1 VRGQTVLITGGTGTF
16 GSAFVRHALAMN
28 AARVIA
34 VARNSEA
41 RYRLQQAYRDP
52 RLTVW
57 PCRVDVKADVEA
69 VFALAGHIDLVVH
82 AAAEKHV
89 TTGEMFAGYTRD
101 VNVGGAYH
109 LIDVV
114 NRDRS
119 TRLIALSTDKA
130 CEPCN
135 FYGETKAEA
144 ERLFIAAGHT
154 VVRYGNV
161 VGSSGSVMP
170 LFIRQRAAGRITI
183 TDRRMT
189 RFFMPIADDSPWRVQ
204 QMPSGHAVM
213 SAVGLVQFAIEHSH
227 GGEIFIPTIP
237 SGTIQNLAEQIGPEC
252 VIDETGIRPGEKLH
266 EKLVADDEVSRTYRL
281 IDDVFVVEPA
291 PVFYM
296 TPVEPTFRYTSD
308 VDAQP
313 LQIVETHSREE
324 LACSGS
330 QL

>member
-1 VRGQTVLITGGTGTF
+1 MRGQTILITGATGTF
-16 GSAFVRHALAMN
+16 GSAFVRHALAQGVG
-28 AARVIA
+28 RIIG

-41 RYRLQQAYRDP
+41 RYRLQQAYPDP

-57 PCRVDVKADVEA
+57 PCRVDVKADIDA
-69 VFALAGHIDLVVH
+69 VFAMAGRIDLVVH

-89 TTGEMFAGYTRD
+89 TTGEMFASYTRD
-101 VNVGGAYH
+101 VNVGGALH
-109 LIDVV
+109 LIEAALSR
-114 NRDRS
+114 N
-119 TRLIALSTDKA
+119 TCIIALSTDKA

-170 LFIRQRAAGRITI
+170 LFMRQREAGRITI

-189 RFFMPIADDSPWRVQ
+189 RFFMPISDDSAWRVQ
-204 QMPSGHAVM
+204 QMPHGRSVM
-213 SAVGLVQFAIEHSH
+213 SAVGLVQLAIDE
-227 GGEIFIPTIP
+227 GQPGEILIPTIP
-237 SGTIQNLAEQIGPEC
+237 SGSIQNLAEAIGPGC

-266 EKLVADDEVSRTYRL
+266 EKLIADDEVERTYRL
-281 IDDVFVVEPA
+281 LDGVFVVKPA
-291 PVFYM
+291 PVHYM
-296 TPVEPTFRYTSD
+296 TPVDPSFRYTSD

-313 LQIVETHSREE
+313 LQIIETQSREDQ
-324 LACSGS
+324 LCVS

>member
-1 VRGQTVLITGGTGTF
+1 MRDQTILVTGGTGTF
-16 GSAFVRHALAMN
+16 GTAFVRHALAQN
-28 AARVIA
+28 AGRVIA

-41 RYRLQQAYRDP
+41 RYRLQQAYPDP

-101 VNVGGAYH
+101 VNVGGAVH
-109 LIDVV
+109 LIEAVMG
-114 NRDRS
+114 RS

-170 LFIRQRAAGRITI
+170 LFIRQRAEGRITI

-213 SAVGLVQFAIEHSH
+213 SAVGLVQFAIEQGH

-237 SGTIQNLAEQIGPEC
+237 SGTIQNLAEQIGPDC

-266 EKLVADDEVSRTYRL
+266 EKLIADGEVPRTYRYL
-281 IDDVFVVEPA
+281 DGVFVVLPA
-291 PVFYM
+291 PVSYM

-313 LQIVETHSREE
+313 LQIIENQSRED
-324 LACSGS
+324 
-330 QL
+330 QLCESRL